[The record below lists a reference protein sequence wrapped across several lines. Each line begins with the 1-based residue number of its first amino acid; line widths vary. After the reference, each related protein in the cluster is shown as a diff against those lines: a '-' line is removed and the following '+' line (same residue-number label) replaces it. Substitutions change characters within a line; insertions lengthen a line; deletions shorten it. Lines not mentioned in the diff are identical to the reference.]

1 MGDSKITLHIIPSD
15 SFSILRL
22 SADASLHDLVKQIQS
37 IFYANPTVR
46 ISIPGY
52 PISSFM
58 KIGGIPI
65 FPIVILDCTLYPP
78 RDITEIIETY
88 NEPEGPKAMTLF
100 HMGWYPSAELLI
112 LNDGPNNNMLKA
124 DFLEGRRKLFH
135 TELPSS
141 TKPADTPASNT
152 LVSQRP
158 CPSQVLVQATNPHRR
173 TMDPPVL
180 TQTDSLSSTASKR
193 NNNKTCARIGSCL
206 YTWDHEKQTLLPLSP
221 PAFSPS
227 SATSTNPKK
236 DRAMQQVLKIKIKSQ
251 CNMIYKNLMSCLRDE
266 DRFLLETIVVYP
278 DRPTSSNSSSNHN
291 PIDSRFMVFS
301 RHSTMAK
308 VMSDIV
314 QDWNVIVPDTC
325 TADIYKLP
333 HKGIITETNQ
343 GNVKL
348 PLLQRL
354 YELEGS
360 KILSPYETVFVYVHS
375 IS

>member
-1 MGDSKITLHIIPSD
+1 MGDSKITLHMPGGYDKVTVD
-15 SFSILRL
+15 SFSIMRL

-52 PISSFM
+52 PISSYI

-65 FPIVILDCTLYPP
+65 LPIVILDCTLYPP

-88 NEPEGPKAMTLF
+88 NEPEGPKAITLF
-100 HMGWYPSAELLI
+100 NMGWYPSAELLI
-112 LNDGPNNNMLKA
+112 LNDGPNNMLKA

-135 TELPSS
+135 TEQPSS
-141 TKPADTPASNT
+141 TKPDAVTHA
-152 LVSQRP
+152 SQRP
-158 CPSQVLVQATNPHRR
+158 CPSQVLLQATTSHR
-173 TMDPPVL
+173 TIEHPVS
-180 TQTDSLSSTASKR
+180 THADSLPSTSSKR
-193 NNNKTCARIGSCL
+193 NNNNTLTRIGSCL
-206 YTWDHEKQTLLPLSP
+206 YSWDDEKQTLLPLSP
-221 PAFSPS
+221 PSFSPS
-227 SATSTNPKK
+227 STVNPKK

-251 CNMIYKNLMSCLRDE
+251 CNIIYKNLMSSLRDE

-278 DRPTSSNSSSNHN
+278 DPMPTSSSSSSN

-301 RHSTMAK
+301 RHYTMAK
-308 VMSDIV
+308 VMLDIL

-325 TADIYKLP
+325 TADIYKFQQE
-333 HKGIITETNQ
+333 GIITETNQ

-360 KILSPYETVFVYVHS
+360 KILCPYETVFVYVHS